1 MGAPTPSMP
10 QNPTNQPM
18 QQQQSGGKG
27 GGKGM
32 SGSGMATPPVSQA
45 NSSGMMDQGY
55 RSNLQSQQ
63 ASQPQAGGGK
73 GIAGN
78 APNPNAFTP
87 DGGNMTV
94 NATSG
99 QAQTGQPNPY
109 ANTTGSWDNQSNQQ
123 PQAQMGGKGK
133 GA

>member
-1 MGAPTPSMP
+1 MGMPTPSMP

-18 QQQQSGGKG
+18 QQHQMDGKG

-45 NSSGMMDQGY
+45 NAPTAMDQGY
-55 RSNLQSQQ
+55 RSTLQSQPMPNP
-63 ASQPQAGGGK
+63 SNGK
-73 GIAGN
+73 GA
-78 APNPNAFTP
+78 ASNPNDLNP
-87 DGGNMTV
+87 DGGNMTLSS
-94 NATSG
+94 TSG

-109 ANTTGSWDNQSNQQ
+109 ANTTGSWDNSGNQQ